1 MFSAC
6 RSVRLSVRTLR
17 LHACSGEALLS
28 THSSNVIE
36 CHALYSM
43 TRILW
48 HVTALIVAS
57 TKYSNSS
64 SNCSS
69 FRSKFIL
76 VSRRHDVVPFK
87 THVVVWF
94 SVAITYLEQQGF
106 LLSQTKVCHQ
116 SNTKLRKIITIFNPK
131 LSSNFTTLK
140 KNWEFN
146 NFFVNTRAFPLS
158 SFPSKD
164 FLSFSLCHNNI
175 VTEYCQHNLL
185 NSAQTQRESELH
197 WKCYSVQRL
206 F

>member
-28 THSSNVIE
+28 THSYNVIE

-43 TRILW
+43 THILW
-48 HVTALIVAS
+48 HVIALIIAS
-57 TKYSNSS
+57 TKCSNSS

-116 SNTKLRKIITIFNPK
+116 SNTKLRKIITTKFNPK

-140 KNWEFN
+140 KTENSTIFCKYTGISIEFFSIKR
-146 NFFVNTRAFPLS
+146 FFYHSHF
-158 SFPSKD
+158 
-164 FLSFSLCHNNI
+164 
-175 VTEYCQHNLL
+175 VTII
-185 NSAQTQRESELH
+185 
-197 WKCYSVQRL
+197 
-206 F
+206 